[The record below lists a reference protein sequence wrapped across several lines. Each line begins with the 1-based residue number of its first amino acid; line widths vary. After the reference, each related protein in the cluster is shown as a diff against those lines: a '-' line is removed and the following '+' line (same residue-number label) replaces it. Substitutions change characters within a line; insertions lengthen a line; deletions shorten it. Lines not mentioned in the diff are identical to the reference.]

1 VRKAE
6 GRKQL
11 RAQSKSWSHLV
22 ASVGLVLE
30 ATEP

>member
-1 VRKAE
+1 LTSE
-6 GRKQL
+6 GRKQF

-22 ASVGLVLE
+22 ASVALVLE